1 MLQPDDRAGL
11 YDALRPPA
19 GYTLDHAIGTSF
31 TLDLEA
37 LLTAPVAFALYDA
50 ADIDATSAGADAE
63 PLEPVGLLEA
73 IRRSADQMTFFC
85 QAGQIGVP
93 HKHRHVFAWLEDAVI
108 AVQAPRKGFLFH
120 PKVWVVRYLANDGAS
135 AVLRVLCATRNLT
148 FDTSWDT
155 LLRVDTEPY
164 LVESGPVLPAS
175 AAAANGEP
183 LAAFLRDLPA
193 LATSALTADRR
204 AALASI
210 AGDVE
215 RAHFEAPDPFTSL
228 RFGVFGWP
236 GAVDPFADPVD
247 RMAIV
252 SPFVD
257 ETLLRRLVARTEITA
272 LVTRQETVVKLDPA
286 LLVQVVRV
294 AVLNPAADIAPEVDV
309 ATTTDG
315 LVNRDGGG
323 AAPLHGSLHA
333 KLFVS
338 DTGQGARILTGSAN
352 ATSAAFG
359 GNVEVVVEM
368 DGPQS
373 CGVEALLAIGGR
385 GTSTFGSLLVDCDTA
400 TIEDEAAD
408 TDADRLT
415 RSLDRHCRH
424 VAELTYSATVRELG
438 DDYGLRLQ
446 TVEAVPPL
454 EDDVEATID
463 VRPVTLDEGQSSRV
477 VSTGECIDVDFLVSL
492 EGLSAFFVVTI
503 KGRLGAER
511 MSASS
516 LIKVPLIGAP
526 ADRRSR
532 ILAAMLRD
540 PDRLL
545 RYMLLLLADDS
556 AADGTG
562 DASGGG
568 SWLAGLTGHSWD
580 DMPLVEVL
588 VRAVDRYPDRL
599 DHIDAL
605 LRDLEDQ
612 RSGVLPAGFDD
623 LWSAVWN
630 ARSAAR
636 S

>member
-1 MLQPDDRAGL
+1 MLQPEDRAAL

-19 GYTLDHAIGTSF
+19 GHTLDHAIGTSF

-37 LLTAPVAFALYDA
+37 LLTAPVAFALYGA
-50 ADIDATSAGADAE
+50 ADIDPSTSANDAE

-73 IRRSADQMTFFC
+73 IRRNADQMTFFC
-85 QAGQIGVP
+85 QAGHIGVP
-93 HKHRHVFAWLEDAVI
+93 RKHRHVFAWLEDAVI
-108 AVQAPRKGFLFH
+108 AVQAPRNGFLFH
-120 PKVWVVRYLANDGAS
+120 PKVWVVRYVANDRAS

-155 LLRVDTEPY
+155 LLRVDSEPY
-164 LVESGPVLPAS
+164 LVESGPEPPANS
-175 AAAANGEP
+175 AAANGEP
-183 LAAFLRDLPA
+183 LATFLRDLPA
-193 LATSALTADRR
+193 LATSALTAERS

-228 RFGVFGWP
+228 QFNVFGWP
-236 GAVDPFADPVD
+236 GAVDPFADPAD

-257 ETLLRRLVARTEITA
+257 NQLLGRLLAGTEITA
-272 LVTRQETVVKLDPA
+272 LVTRQETVAKLDSA
-286 LLVQVVRV
+286 LLAQVGRV
-294 AVLNPAADIAPEVDV
+294 AVLNPAADIAPEIDGSTTSDGV
-309 ATTTDG
+309 A
-315 LVNRDGGG
+315 NRDGSG

-338 DTGQGARILTGSAN
+338 DTGQGARVLTGSAN

-359 GNVEVVVEM
+359 GNIEVVVEM
-368 DGPQS
+368 DGPQN
-373 CGVEALLAIGGR
+373 CGVGALLATGEK

-400 TIEDEAAD
+400 TIEDEVTD

-415 RSLDRHCRH
+415 RSLDRHLRH

-454 EDDVEATID
+454 EDAVEATIH
-463 VRPVTLDEGQSSRV
+463 VRPVTLDEGQASRP
-477 VSTGECIDVDFLVSL
+477 VSTGQVMDVDFLVSL
-492 EGLSAFFVVTI
+492 EGLSAFFVITI
-503 KGRLGAER
+503 EGRLGAER
-511 MSASS
+511 TTASS
-516 LIKVPLIGAP
+516 LVKVPLTGAP
-526 ADRRSR
+526 DDRRSR

-556 AADGTG
+556 AGDATGDGTG
-562 DASGGG
+562 EG
-568 SWLAGLTGHSWD
+568 SWRAGLTGHGWD
-580 DMPLVEVL
+580 DLPLVEVL

-605 LRDLEDQ
+605 LRDLADQ

-623 LWSAVWN
+623 LWSAIWN

-636 S
+636 

>member
-1 MLQPDDRAGL
+1 MLQPSDRAGL

-85 QAGQIGVP
+85 QAGHIGVP
-93 HKHRHVFAWLEDAVI
+93 RKHRHVFAWLEDAVI

-120 PKVWVVRYLANDGAS
+120 PKVWVVRYIANDGTS

-164 LVESGPVLPAS
+164 LAGSGPELPAR

-193 LATSALTADRR
+193 LATSALTASRST
-204 AALASI
+204 ALASI
-210 AGDVE
+210 ADDVE
-215 RAHFEAPDPFTSL
+215 RAHFDAPDPFTSL
-228 RFGVFGWP
+228 RFRVLGWP
-236 GAVDPFADPVD
+236 GAADPFADPVD

-272 LVTRQETVVKLDPA
+272 LVTRQETVTKLDPA
-286 LLVQVVRV
+286 LLAQVCRV

-315 LVNRDGGG
+315 LANRDGGG
-323 AAPLHGSLHA
+323 AAPLHGNLHA

-373 CGVEALLAIGGR
+373 CGVEALLVIGEK

-400 TIEDEAAD
+400 TIEDEIAD

-415 RSLDRHCRH
+415 RTLDRHCRH
-424 VAELTYSATVRELG
+424 LAELTYSASVRELG
-438 DDYGLRLQ
+438 DDYGLSLQ

-454 EDDVEATID
+454 EDDVDATIT

-477 VSTGECIDVDFLVSL
+477 ISIGKCIDVDFLVSL

-503 KGRLGAER
+503 QGQLGAER
-511 MSASS
+511 MCASS

-545 RYMLLLLADDS
+545 RYILLLLADDA

-562 DASGGG
+562 DGSGEG
-568 SWLAGLTGHSWD
+568 SWLSGLTGHGWD

-612 RSGVLPAGFDD
+612 RSGVLPTGFDD
-623 LWSAVWN
+623 LWSAIWS